1 MSVGNTRQR
10 GCLWLCVLV
19 LLASHQLRAQ
29 LTSVLF
35 IGNSYTN
42 ANDLPGTFQ
51 QLALSLGDTVNVAIS
66 APGGFT
72 LATHAAYGPT
82 QDAIDAQPWDLVVL
96 QEQGQYGALI
106 AEGAVSTWSAWSL
119 CNAIESNHECTMPV
133 FFMTWGWENGAP
145 VSCLS
150 FPSMCTYEGMQQ
162 NLREGYIQLATDNDA
177 YTAPVG
183 MAWKRV
189 RDDHPAID
197 LYQADGNHPTAE
209 GSYLAA
215 CVFYCTVFKQSC
227 VGAPFIAA
235 LPQATATI
243 LQDIASST
251 VLDSLDVWNLNV
263 ASGTDAS
270 FTTNTDTDGIT
281 CYHPGQGAHDWICS
295 NGETSTSNNP
305 TFTFDST
312 GTYLIAHIY
321 SDPCGNTDTITEA
334 FDIIV
339 AGIADAGPWGAYQ
352 VNSVGPSLVEVTGA
366 KGNEVLTIFDL
377 HGRTILTRRLE
388 ADRTSIQCPRGL
400 HLFRIED
407 ADGIFQNGKVLVE

>member
-1 MSVGNTRQR
+1 MGSLARRTLAT
-10 GCLWLCVLV
+10 CLSAC
-19 LLASHQLRAQ
+19 LLFGADPLHAQ
-29 LTSVLF
+29 FTSVLF
-35 IGNSYTN
+35 IGNSYTSG
-42 ANDLPGTFQ
+42 NDMPETFR
-51 QLALSLGDTVNVAIS
+51 QLALSLGDTVNVGVS
-66 APGGFT
+66 APGGFP
-72 LATHAAYGPT
+72 LSLHVNHAPT
-82 QDAIDAQPWDLVVL
+82 AQAIASQPWDFVVL
-96 QEQGQYGALI
+96 QEQGQMGALI
-106 AEGAVSTWSAWSL
+106 TVGALNTWSAWTLS
-119 CNAIESNHECTMPV
+119 NAIESNYECTYPV

-150 FPSMCTYEGMQQ
+150 FPSMCTYDGMQQ
-162 NLREGYIQLATDNDA
+162 NLREGYLQLANDNNG
-177 YTAPVG
+177 YVAPVG

-215 CVFYCTVFKQSC
+215 CVFYCTVLKQSC

-251 VLDSLDVWNLNV
+251 VLDSLGTWNLNV
-263 ASGTDAS
+263 ANGTDAS
-270 FTTNTDTDGIT
+270 FTTNMGTDGIT

-312 GTYLIAHIY
+312 GTYLITHIY
-321 SDPCGNTDTITEA
+321 SDPCGNTDTIAES

-339 AGIADAGPWGAYQ
+339 AGIADAGPLGAYQ
-352 VNSVGPSLVEVTGA
+352 VNSVGPSLVEVTGG
-366 KGNEVLTIFDL
+366 KGNEVFTIFDL
-377 HGRTILTRRLE
+377 QGRTILTRRLE
-388 ADRTSIQCPRGL
+388 ADRTWIHCPPGL